1 MSIPQNNCYQITV
14 IDAADCLYEHHAR
27 MHRESADILR
37 AALEQRYPV
46 VGVVPVT
53 QKAYRQ
59 AVSEI

>member
-14 IDAADCLYEHHAR
+14 IDYDDHMHEHHAC
-27 MHRESADILR
+27 MNQECADILR

-53 QKAYRQ
+53 QKAYHQ

>member
-1 MSIPQNNCYQITV
+1 V

-37 AALEQRYPV
+37 AALEHRYPV